1 MGIIDTIRKRTQLL
15 SCMIVFDSSNRLSVS
30 VEAKEPSILPDEF
43 SRLWAAYHVK
53 VLEGL
58 GYPTNVDALLATATI
73 KKITA
78 TPFHFGV
85 DCFARAAL
93 SEVVEYTES
102 PFTGFPDMTGK
113 YYAKEQRRFLMID
126 LPLDVVAKH
135 LIYGS
140 VGLLQYCLN
149 RYGQDQ
155 NNLDF
160 AHQLAEKVLFLLN
173 PDSGYDSR
181 YLAQIPDTAYSLVKR
196 F

>member
-1 MGIIDTIRKRTQLL
+1 
-15 SCMIVFDSSNRLSVS
+15 
-30 VEAKEPSILPDEF
+30 
-43 SRLWAAYHVK
+43 
-53 VLEGL
+53 
-58 GYPTNVDALLATATI
+58 
-73 KKITA
+73 
-78 TPFHFGV
+78 
-85 DCFARAAL
+85 
-93 SEVVEYTES
+93 
-102 PFTGFPDMTGK
+102 
-113 YYAKEQRRFLMID
+113 MID

>member
-15 SCMIVFDSSNRLSVS
+15 SCRIVFDSTNRLSVS

-78 TPFHFGV
+78 TPFHFSV
-85 DCFARAAL
+85 DCFARASL

-102 PFTGFPDMTGK
+102 PLAGFPDITGK